1 MKLLPALVVGL
12 TATFLAVQDLKSE
25 KKEPEEKAVET
36 PNEIQETPEEKE
48 KQMDEYEEIV
58 NDEYLNITME
68 DDLSEIMGE
77 DFEEEDEDEEDE
89 DEEVEDEEVAEG
101 ESIHE
106 ITENDYEVGIF
117 NFDRVRLMYFTEDR
131 ILCDD
136 DMVTIDNVGEWLGN
150 VDLETQSDEITVKWI
165 RNFNLP
171 YDIRLE
177 IIEDSYSGSR

>member
-12 TATFLAVQDLKSE
+12 TATFLAVQDLKGE

-36 PNEIQETPEEKE
+36 PVEPEEEVKE
-48 KQMDEYEEIV
+48 PTMDEYEEIV
-58 NDEYLNITME
+58 NDEYLDITME

-77 DFEEEDEDEEDE
+77 EFEEEEDP
-89 DEEVEDEEVAEG
+89 VAEG
-101 ESIHE
+101 ESIRE
-106 ITENDYEVGIF
+106 ITEDEYDEGAF
-117 NFDRVRLMYFTEDR
+117 NFDRVGLMYFTEDR
-131 ILCDD
+131 ILCDG
-136 DMVTIDNVGEWLGN
+136 DMVTIDNVDEWLGN
-150 VDLETQSDEITVKWI
+150 VDLEMQSDEITVKWI

>member
-12 TATFLAVQDLKSE
+12 TAGFLAVQDLKSE
-25 KKEPEEKAVET
+25 KKEPEKAVET
-36 PNEIQETPEEKE
+36 PDEPEEE
-48 KQMDEYEEIV
+48 VEEPTMDEYEEIV

-77 DFEEEDEDEEDE
+77 DFEEEDEDEE
-89 DEEVEDEEVAEG
+89 VAEG
-101 ESIHE
+101 ESISE
-106 ITENDYEVGIF
+106 ITEDEYNIGIF
-117 NFDRVRLMYFTEDR
+117 NFDQVDLMYFTEDR
-131 ILCDD
+131 ILCDG
-136 DMVTIDNVGEWLGN
+136 DMVTIDNVDEWLGN

>member
-1 MKLLPALVVGL
+1 M
-12 TATFLAVQDLKSE
+12 QDLKSK

-36 PNEIQETPEEKE
+36 SVEPEEEVKE
-48 KQMDEYEEIV
+48 STMDEYEEIV

-77 DFEEEDEDEEDE
+77 DFEEEDEDEE
-89 DEEVEDEEVAEG
+89 VAEG

-106 ITENDYEVGIF
+106 ITEGEYEVGIF
-117 NFDRVRLMYFTEDR
+117 NFDRVSLMYFTEDR

-177 IIEDSYSGSR
+177 IIGDAYSGSH

>member
-1 MKLLPALVVGL
+1 M
-12 TATFLAVQDLKSE
+12 QDLKSE
-25 KKEPEEKAVET
+25 KKEPEEKVVES
-36 PNEIQETPEEKE
+36 PDEVQETPEEKE

-77 DFEEEDEDEEDE
+77 D
-89 DEEVEDEEVAEG
+89 EDEEVAEG
-101 ESIHE
+101 EPIHE
-106 ITENDYEVGIF
+106 ITEDEYNIGIF
-117 NFDRVRLMYFTEDR
+117 NFDQVDLMYFTEDR
-131 ILCDD
+131 ILCDG
-136 DMVTIDNVGEWLGN
+136 DMVTIDNVDEWLGN

-177 IIEDSYSGSR
+177 IIGDAYSGSH

>member
-12 TATFLAVQDLKSE
+12 TATFLAVQDLKGE
-25 KKEPEEKAVET
+25 KKEPEKVVES
-36 PNEIQETPEEKE
+36 PDEVQETPEEKE

-77 DFEEEDEDEEDE
+77 GFEEED
-89 DEEVEDEEVAEG
+89 EDEEVAEG
-101 ESIHE
+101 ESISE
-106 ITENDYEVGIF
+106 ITEDEYNIGIF
-117 NFDRVRLMYFTEDR
+117 NFDQVDLMYFTEDR
-131 ILCDD
+131 ILCDG
-136 DMVTIDNVGEWLGN
+136 DMVTIDNVDEWLGN
-150 VDLETQSDEITVKWI
+150 VDLEMQSGEITVKWI

>member
-12 TATFLAVQDLKSE
+12 TAAFLAVQDLKGE

-36 PNEIQETPEEKE
+36 PDEIQETPEEKE

-77 DFEEEDEDEEDE
+77 DFEEEDEDEE
-89 DEEVEDEEVAEG
+89 VAEG

-106 ITENDYEVGIF
+106 ITEDEYNIGIF
-117 NFDRVRLMYFTEDR
+117 NFDRVDLMYFTEDR
-131 ILCDD
+131 ILCDG
-136 DMVTIDNVGEWLGN
+136 DMVTIDNVDEWLGN
-150 VDLETQSDEITVKWI
+150 VDLEMQSDEITVKWI

-177 IIEDSYSGSR
+177 IIEDSYSGSC

>member
-36 PNEIQETPEEKE
+36 PDEIQETPEEKE

-77 DFEEEDEDEEDE
+77 EED
-89 DEEVEDEEVAEG
+89 EDEEVAEG
-101 ESIHE
+101 ESISE
-106 ITENDYEVGIF
+106 ITEDEYNIGIF
-117 NFDRVRLMYFTEDR
+117 NFDRVDLMYFTEDR
-131 ILCDD
+131 VLCDG
-136 DMVTIDNVGEWLGN
+136 DMITIDNKDEWLGN
-150 VDLETQSDEITVKWI
+150 VDLEMQSDEITVKWI

-177 IIEDSYSGSR
+177 IIGDAYSGSH

>member
-12 TATFLAVQDLKSE
+12 TAGFLAVQDLKSE
-25 KKEPEEKAVET
+25 KKEPEKVVES
-36 PNEIQETPEEKE
+36 PDEVQETPEDKE
-48 KQMDEYEEIV
+48 KQMDEYEEII

-77 DFEEEDEDEEDE
+77 DFEEEDEDEE
-89 DEEVEDEEVAEG
+89 VAEG
-101 ESIHE
+101 ESISE
-106 ITENDYEVGIF
+106 ITEDDYNIGIF
-117 NFDRVRLMYFTEDR
+117 NFDRVDLMYFTEDR
-131 ILCDD
+131 ILCDG
-136 DMVTIDNVGEWLGN
+136 DMVTIDNVDEWLGN
-150 VDLETQSDEITVKWI
+150 VDLEMQSDEITVKWI

>member
-1 MKLLPALVVGL
+1 MKPLPALVVGL

-36 PNEIQETPEEKE
+36 QVEAEEVPTESKE
-48 KQMDEYEEIV
+48 EQTMDEYEEIV

-68 DDLSEIMGE
+68 DDLSDIMGE
-77 DFEEEDEDEEDE
+77 D
-89 DEEVEDEEVAEG
+89 EDEEVAEG
-101 ESIHE
+101 ESISE
-106 ITENDYEVGIF
+106 ITEDDYNIGIF
-117 NFDRVRLMYFTEDR
+117 NFDQVDLMYFTEDR
-131 ILCDD
+131 ILCDG
-136 DMVTIDNVGEWLGN
+136 DMVTIDNVDEWLGN

-177 IIEDSYSGSR
+177 IIGDAYSGSR